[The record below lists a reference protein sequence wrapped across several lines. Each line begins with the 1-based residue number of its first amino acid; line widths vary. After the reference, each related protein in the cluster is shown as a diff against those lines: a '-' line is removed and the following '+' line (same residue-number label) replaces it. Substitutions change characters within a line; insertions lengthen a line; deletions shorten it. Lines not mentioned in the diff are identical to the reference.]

1 MSPFPADPAPEPSAP
16 GNSQPRAWPQRL
28 KRAALW
34 SALAGTA
41 GAAVMA
47 AYLCVLVYTTPDVT
61 ELQRAQAV
69 RPSVILSADGEVI
82 GRFAVAYQAPV
93 ALRDVSPDLIN
104 ALIATE
110 DHRFYQHHGIDPKR
124 ILASAWNTLHGDMQG
139 GSTLTQQL
147 ARNLFPQEIGN
158 ERSLNRKLREAITAI
173 RLERTSTKAQILES
187 YLNSAPFLYNVR
199 GIEMAART
207 YFDKPA
213 AQLDTAQCATLV
225 GMLKGSQR
233 YNPVRNAERA
243 RDRRNLVMAQMVKR
257 GTLDRARYAELR
269 KLPLVL
275 AFKRPED
282 GGIGQA
288 RHFVAH
294 VREQLADWADAHDL
308 DLDTDG
314 LVIRTT
320 LDAKLQRLAQDAL
333 VQQVA
338 LLQRVAGEEW
348 SEARLRAAPLQ
359 AATKS
364 AKGAEPPAA
373 FAHFWRTHP
382 QLLAEMARST
392 PQYAQA
398 RQALG
403 NDVRALERVLAD
415 SETMDRLR
423 TDKTLLSAGF
433 VAIDPASG
441 AVKAWVGSPDFARE
455 QFDHVWQSRRQPGST
470 FKPFVYGAA
479 LQRGLSTEQEY
490 LDGAVEIAL
499 PNGKVWKPTDGSG
512 PSGAMMTMREGLVQS
527 KNTITAQVM
536 QAVGAEAVVNFAQ
549 AAGVRDS
556 KLDPVPSLA
565 LGTSPVTLIEMAN
578 AYATLAAMGERR
590 APLLITQIA
599 DRNGRVLEAFATEPE
614 RVLDRALVERLV
626 DVMRGVVQTGTATA
640 LRSDWGVRGD
650 LAGKTGTTQNN
661 TDGWFMLM
669 SPTLVSGAWVGFNDP
684 RVTMRSNQWGQG
696 GHNALRIV
704 GAFMQQG
711 QKAGLIDEKAEF
723 PQVARELPL
732 FAEPASAPEAPIDVP
747 GNTNASANAPLP
759 LPLPSAAPATQE
771 APGAGIA
778 RWLGLSPTVRPT
790 ASAASAA
797 EAAAEK
803 QRQRD
808 QALGR

>member
-1 MSPFPADPAPEPSAP
+1 MDSQTADPVPEQAAEKI
-16 GNSQPRAWPQRL
+16 GRAWTARRVL
-28 KRAALW
+28 AWSGLAA
-34 SALAGTA
+34 AIGCVAI
-41 GAAVMA
+41 A
-47 AYLCVLVYTTPDVT
+47 AYIALLVHTTPDVA
-61 ELQRAQAV
+61 ELRRAQAV

-82 GRFAVAYQAPV
+82 GRFATAYQAPV
-93 ALRDVSPDLIN
+93 TLKDVSPDLIN

-110 DHRFYQHHGIDPKR
+110 DHRFYEHHGIDPKR
-124 ILASAWNTLHGDMQG
+124 IVASVWRTLHGDMQG

-158 ERSLNRKLREAITAI
+158 ERSLNRKLREAITAL
-173 RLERTSTKAQILES
+173 RLERSSTKEQILES

-233 YNPVRNAERA
+233 YNPVRNPERA

-257 GTLDRARYAELR
+257 GTLTRERYTALR
-269 KLPLVL
+269 QQPLVL

-294 VREQLADWADAHDL
+294 LRDQLADWADAHDL

-320 LDAKLQRLAQDAL
+320 LDAKLQTLAQDAV

-348 SEARLRAAPLQ
+348 SQARLRAAPVQ
-359 AATKS
+359 AAKPGK
-364 AKGAEPPAA
+364 AGEPAAAA

-382 QLLAEMARST
+382 QLLAEIARST

-398 RQALG
+398 RQTTG
-403 NDVRALERVLAD
+403 NDAQALAQVLAD
-415 SETMDRLR
+415 TELMARLR
-423 TDKTLLSAGF
+423 DEKTSVSAGF
-433 VAIDPASG
+433 IAIDPASG

-455 QFDHVWQSRRQPGST
+455 QFDHVWQAKRQPGST

-479 LQRGLSTEQEY
+479 LQRGLSTEQAY
-490 LDGAVEIAL
+490 LDGTVEIVL
-499 PNGKVWKPTDGSG
+499 PDGKLWKPTDGAG
-512 PSGAMMTMREGLVQS
+512 PSGAMMTLREGLVQS

-536 QAVGAEAVVNFAQ
+536 QAVGAEAVIDFAR
-549 AAGVRDS
+549 AAGVRES
-556 KLDPVPSLA
+556 TLDPVPSLA
-565 LGTSPVTLIEMAN
+565 LGTSPVTLLEMGN
-578 AYATLAAMGERR
+578 AYATLAALGERR
-590 APLLITQIA
+590 EPLLITQIV
-599 DRNGRVLEAFATEPE
+599 DRHGRVLEAFGNPSE
-614 RVLDRALVERLV
+614 RVLERALVERLV

-640 LRSDWGVRGD
+640 LRTDWGVRGD

-661 TDGWFMLM
+661 TDGWFLLM

-711 QKAGLIDEKAEF
+711 QKAGLIDVKAEF
-723 PQVARELPL
+723 PQVARDALP
-732 FAEPASAPEAPIDVP
+732 EPAAAPAPEAPDE
-747 GNTNASANAPLP
+747 
-759 LPLPSAAPATQE
+759 APAT
-771 APGAGIA
+771 APVPGSPPAEISSPLSPLT
-778 RWLGLSPTVRPT
+778 RLLGLGTAALKSQPS
-790 ASAASAA
+790 ASASDALTD
-797 EAAAEK
+797 K
-803 QRQRD
+803 QLRD
-808 QALGR
+808 QAMGR